1 MEERNLSKISNLSN
15 LPNGKARRGEK
26 TLQHLLDTGLEAF
39 ARYGPEGVSTRH
51 LAKMAGVNSA
61 AIQYY
66 FGSKEGYYLAVV
78 QHLLQTRAAPVLEL
92 VADIAQRLERSGRS
106 QTETN
111 LLLSELIQRLA
122 KTVLLYPAAR
132 YFASIS
138 SREHLHPTKAYEL
151 IYPVVER
158 LHRLVSELVA
168 AVLGIA
174 PDSPEAIV
182 RAHGLLGQVM
192 LFRIG
197 ATTLCRRLQWDSIS
211 EAQAEWIASVLAE
224 MACRSL
230 GLAPPAHQ
238 QAGKPLPD
246 RHSAVLIEHP
256 LEKERCSQP
265 EGSSSHPCA
274 GKDPML

>member
-1 MEERNLSKISNLSN
+1 MEDHGPSNFSN
-15 LPNGKARRGEK
+15 LPNLPAPRAGRGGK
-26 TLQHLLDTGLEAF
+26 TLQQLLDTGLEAF

-78 QHLLQTRAAPVLEL
+78 QHLIQTRAAPVLGL
-92 VADIAQRLERSGRS
+92 VADIAERFHRAGSTPQEA
-106 QTETN
+106 QT
-111 LLLSELIQRLA
+111 LLPELIGKLA

-158 LHRLVSELVA
+158 LHRLVSELA
-168 AVLGIA
+168 AAALGLP
-174 PDSPEAIV
+174 PDSPEPIV
-182 RAHGLLGQVM
+182 RAHALLGQVM

-197 ATTLCRRLQWDSIS
+197 ATTLCRRLQWDTITEP
-211 EAQAEWIASVLAE
+211 EADWIASLVAE

-230 GLAPPAHQ
+230 GFPP
-238 QAGKPLPD
+238 P
-246 RHSAVLIEHP
+246 
-256 LEKERCSQP
+256 
-265 EGSSSHPCA
+265 
-274 GKDPML
+274 

>member
-1 MEERNLSKISNLSN
+1 MEKSDFASLSN
-15 LPNGKARRGEK
+15 LPNLPSPRLGRGEK
-26 TLQHLLDTGLEAF
+26 TLQQLLDTGLEAF

-92 VADIAQRLERSGRS
+92 VSDIAERFHRSGSSRI
-106 QTETN
+106 EAEN
-111 LLLSELIQRLA
+111 LLPELIQKLA

-158 LHRLVSELVA
+158 LHRLMSELAA
-168 AVLGIA
+168 AVLGLA
-174 PDSPEAIV
+174 PDSPEAVV
-182 RAHGLLGQVM
+182 RAHALLGQVM

-211 EAQAEWIASVLAE
+211 EPEADWIASVAAQ

-230 GLAPPAHQ
+230 GLQGPPKITL
-238 QAGKPLPD
+238 GPPPPGSKN
-246 RHSAVLIEHP
+246 SVLEENQP
-256 LEKERCSQP
+256 KEKEN
-265 EGSSSHPCA
+265 
-274 GKDPML
+274 L

>member
-1 MEERNLSKISNLSN
+1 MEDHGPSNFSN
-15 LPNGKARRGEK
+15 LPNLPNLPAPRADRGGK
-26 TLQHLLDTGLEAF
+26 TLQQLLDTGLEAF

-78 QHLLQTRAAPVLEL
+78 QHLIQTRAAPVLGL
-92 VADIAQRLERSGRS
+92 VADIAERFHRAGSTPQEA
-106 QTETN
+106 QT
-111 LLLSELIQRLA
+111 LLPELIGKLA

-158 LHRLVSELVA
+158 LHRLVSELA
-168 AVLGIA
+168 AAALGLP
-174 PDSPEAIV
+174 PDSPEPIV
-182 RAHGLLGQVM
+182 RAHALLGQVM

-197 ATTLCRRLQWDSIS
+197 ATTLCRRLQWDTITEP
-211 EAQAEWIASVLAE
+211 EADWIASLVAE

-230 GLAPPAHQ
+230 GFPP
-238 QAGKPLPD
+238 P
-246 RHSAVLIEHP
+246 
-256 LEKERCSQP
+256 
-265 EGSSSHPCA
+265 
-274 GKDPML
+274 

>member
-1 MEERNLSKISNLSN
+1 MENASHPN
-15 LPNGKARRGEK
+15 LPNFPNFTSRRAYRAEK
-26 TLQHLLDTGLEAF
+26 TLQQLLDTGLEAF

-78 QHLLQTRAAPVLEL
+78 QHLLESRASPVLGL
-92 VADIAQRLERSGRS
+92 VADIAERFHQSGNSRA
-106 QTETN
+106 EAEK
-111 LLLSELIQRLA
+111 LLPELIQKLA

-158 LHRLVSELVA
+158 LHRTVSELVG
-168 AVLGIA
+168 AVLGLSA
-174 PDSPEAIV
+174 DSPEAVV
-182 RAHGLLGQVM
+182 RAHALLGQVM

-211 EAQAEWIASVLAE
+211 ESQADWIASVVAQ

-230 GLAPPAHQ
+230 GLSPPIPHQ
-238 QAGKPLPD
+238 QDGIP
-246 RHSAVLIEHP
+246 
-256 LEKERCSQP
+256 P
-265 EGSSSHPCA
+265 EMGSSPPKPTPP
-274 GKDPML
+274 G

>member
-1 MEERNLSKISNLSN
+1 MEDHGPTN
-15 LPNGKARRGEK
+15 LPNLPNLPTPRADRGGK
-26 TLQHLLDTGLEAF
+26 TLQQLLDTGLEAF

-78 QHLLQTRAAPVLEL
+78 QHLIQTRAAPVLGL
-92 VADIAQRLERSGRS
+92 VADIAERFHRAGSTPQEA
-106 QTETN
+106 QT
-111 LLLSELIQRLA
+111 LLPELIGKLA

-158 LHRLVSELVA
+158 LHRLVSELA
-168 AVLGIA
+168 AAALGLP
-174 PDSPEAIV
+174 PDSPEPIV
-182 RAHGLLGQVM
+182 RAHALLGQVM

-197 ATTLCRRLQWDSIS
+197 ATTLCRRLQWDTITEP
-211 EAQAEWIASVLAE
+211 EADWIASLVAE

-230 GLAPPAHQ
+230 GFPP
-238 QAGKPLPD
+238 P
-246 RHSAVLIEHP
+246 
-256 LEKERCSQP
+256 
-265 EGSSSHPCA
+265 
-274 GKDPML
+274 

>member
-1 MEERNLSKISNLSN
+1 MDNLGLSDFSN
-15 LPNGKARRGEK
+15 LPNLPASRAGRGEK
-26 TLQHLLDTGLEAF
+26 TLQQLLDTGLEAF
-39 ARYGPEGVSTRH
+39 ARYGPDGVSTRH

-78 QHLLQTRAAPVLEL
+78 QHLIQTRAAPLLEL
-92 VADIAQRLERSGRS
+92 VADIAQRFHQAGAAQSEA
-106 QTETN
+106 EK
-111 LLLSELIQRLA
+111 LLPELIGKLA

-158 LHRLVSELVA
+158 LHRLMSELAA
-168 AVLGIA
+168 AVLGLA
-174 PDSPEAIV
+174 PDSPEAVV
-182 RAHGLLGQVM
+182 RAHALLGQVM

-197 ATTLCRRLQWDSIS
+197 ATTLCRRLQWESVNQS
-211 EAQAEWIASVLAE
+211 QAEWIASVLAE

-230 GLAPPAHQ
+230 GLQPP
-238 QAGKPLPD
+238 GPITLGDSPSGSKRSLPAEN
-246 RHSAVLIEHP
+246 HLA
-256 LEKERCSQP
+256 EKHNQRSDSE
-265 EGSSSHPCA
+265 
-274 GKDPML
+274 

>member
-1 MEERNLSKISNLSN
+1 MEDHGPSNFSN
-15 LPNGKARRGEK
+15 LPNLPAPRADRGGK
-26 TLQHLLDTGLEAF
+26 TLQQLLDTGLEAF

-78 QHLLQTRAAPVLEL
+78 QHLIQTRAAPVLGL
-92 VADIAQRLERSGRS
+92 VADIAERFHRAGSTPQEA
-106 QTETN
+106 QT
-111 LLLSELIQRLA
+111 LLPELIGKLA

-158 LHRLVSELVA
+158 LHRLVSELA
-168 AVLGIA
+168 AAALGLP
-174 PDSPEAIV
+174 PDSPEPIV
-182 RAHGLLGQVM
+182 RAHALLGQVM

-197 ATTLCRRLQWDSIS
+197 ATTLCRRLQWDTITEP
-211 EAQAEWIASVLAE
+211 EADWIASLVAE

-230 GLAPPAHQ
+230 GFPP
-238 QAGKPLPD
+238 P
-246 RHSAVLIEHP
+246 
-256 LEKERCSQP
+256 
-265 EGSSSHPCA
+265 
-274 GKDPML
+274 

>member
-1 MEERNLSKISNLSN
+1 MEDHGPSNFSN
-15 LPNGKARRGEK
+15 LPNLPAPRADRGGK
-26 TLQHLLDTGLEAF
+26 TLQQLLDTGLEAF

-78 QHLLQTRAAPVLEL
+78 QHLIQTRAAPVLGL
-92 VADIAQRLERSGRS
+92 VADIAERFHRAGSTPQEV
-106 QTETN
+106 QT
-111 LLLSELIQRLA
+111 LLPELIGKLA

-158 LHRLVSELVA
+158 LHRLVSELA
-168 AVLGIA
+168 AAALGLP
-174 PDSPEAIV
+174 PDSPEPIV
-182 RAHGLLGQVM
+182 RAHALLGQVM

-197 ATTLCRRLQWDSIS
+197 ATTLCRRLQWDTITEP
-211 EAQAEWIASVLAE
+211 EADWIASLVAE

-230 GLAPPAHQ
+230 GFPP
-238 QAGKPLPD
+238 P
-246 RHSAVLIEHP
+246 
-256 LEKERCSQP
+256 
-265 EGSSSHPCA
+265 
-274 GKDPML
+274 